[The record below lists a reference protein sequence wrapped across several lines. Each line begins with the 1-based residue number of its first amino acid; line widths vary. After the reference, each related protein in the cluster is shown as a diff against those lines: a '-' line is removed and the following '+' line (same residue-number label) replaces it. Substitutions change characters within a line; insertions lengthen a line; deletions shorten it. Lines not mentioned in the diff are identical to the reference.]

1 MNSSTPINPFTVDL
15 RHSLRPN
22 CQCESCTRTRIL
34 AMKDGYILVAHLDR
48 LNEQCH
54 AAMKQKETE
63 SRRIVTAATS
73 HMDQLVTAASPRL
86 AEGSSSNAPEIVT
99 ATNILRISP
108 S

>member
-1 MNSSTPINPFTVDL
+1 MNSSTSINPFTVDL

-22 CQCESCTRTRIL
+22 CECESCTRTRIL
-34 AMKDGYILVAHLDR
+34 ARKDGYILVAHLDR

-63 SRRIVTAATS
+63 SRRLKLVTTIVTAAMNR
-73 HMDQLVTAASPRL
+73 MDQL
-86 AEGSSSNAPEIVT
+86 VT